1 MEFKD
6 SKAIYLQ
13 ISDYVFERILL
24 AQWPVGDKVPSVREL
39 AATLEVNPNTVA
51 RSYEML
57 QNLQVIRNQRGV
69 GFFVAEDATEKIK
82 AMRRREFME
91 TELPVFFKNLYLL
104 DIDIETLKTWY
115 ETYLKTT
122 FHHETK

>member
-24 AQWPVGDKVPSVREL
+24 AQWPMGDKVPSVREL

>member
-13 ISDYVFERILL
+13 IADYVFEQILL
-24 AQWPVGDKVPSVREL
+24 KQWSLGAKIPSVREL

-57 QNLQVIRNQRGV
+57 QNLQVISNKRGV
-69 GFFVAEDATEKIK
+69 GFFTADDATVKIK
-82 AMRRREFME
+82 ELRRREFME
-91 TELPVFFKNLYLL
+91 TELPVVFKNLYLL
-104 DIDIETLKTWY
+104 DIDINMLTSLFENYIKN
-115 ETYLKTT
+115 TY
-122 FHHETK
+122 HDETK